1 MSSTKVIKYIAHL
14 VAKGYNQNK
23 GVNYNE
29 IFSLVVKY
37 TPIHVLLALVATM
50 DMELEQLDV
59 KTNFLHGKLEEE
71 ILGNNQKVL
80 RRKERK
86 ILSIG

>member
-1 MSSTKVIKYIAHL
+1 
-14 VAKGYNQNK
+14 
-23 GVNYNE
+23 
-29 IFSLVVKY
+29 
-37 TPIHVLLALVATM
+37 M

-86 ILSIG
+86 ILSIGIIYGSSRSSEGRNLVKGSYEQSWVSIG